1 MCRAKQKTDLKIMA
15 AIREEANQ
23 QTHASFMYG
32 IVTAHCPWKLIE
44 MKWQA
49 RGLQS
54 AEHCNKAPER
64 NIYVSLAKWQQMIS
78 VFQLDGATWNGCD
91 KQARADSIMKC
102 KFTSLWFYYYVFL
115 SRTEPM
121 RAGLGREGEE
131 RGPWTVSERTRT
143 NDIWRVTLSPCLLGA
158 RAHFST
164 S

>member
-1 MCRAKQKTDLKIMA
+1 MA
-15 AIREEANQ
+15 AIRKEANQ

-54 AEHCNKAPER
+54 VEHCNKAPER

-78 VFQLDGATWNGCD
+78 VFQLDGETWNGCD
-91 KQARADSIMKC
+91 KQAWADSIMKC
-102 KFTSLWFYYYVFL
+102 KCTSLGWWFFFFSKLCRGGGVG
-115 SRTEPM
+115 
-121 RAGLGREGEE
+121 AWGGRRGESP
-131 RGPWTVSERTRT
+131 RCGPCPSAHVPANR
-143 NDIWRVTLSPCLLGA
+143 NDIWRMTLLPCLLGA
-158 RAHFST
+158 QARFST